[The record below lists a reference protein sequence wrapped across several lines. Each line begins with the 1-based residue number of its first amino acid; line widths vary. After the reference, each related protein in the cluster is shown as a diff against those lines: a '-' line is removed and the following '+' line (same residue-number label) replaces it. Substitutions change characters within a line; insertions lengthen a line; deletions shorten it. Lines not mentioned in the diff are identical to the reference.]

1 MRIGRTTFAPLPAVT
16 MAALLT
22 MAWTAGGVRA
32 DALSDGK
39 KALKDGN
46 AEQAIPLLRQ
56 AVKEDANRPEAQIA
70 LGQALE
76 KRRRFDE
83 AVTAYQ
89 AAAKL
94 DPRSAEA
101 QRGLGV
107 SLVHQG
113 KVEEGAKALQAAI
126 DLDRKFPEAALA
138 LGDALVQLK
147 RYDDAVNVL
156 TDGTKWGPKI
166 APYFYEGLG
175 RAEAARGK
183 VKESEVYLLKAREM
197 MPNVARFHRAL
208 GDLYMQRKIPNL
220 ATLSYQ
226 QAIDLDPNDLDS
238 RFAMAR
244 ALARDSRF
252 NDALDQYKAIIE
264 RDSLYSEAYKEMGD
278 IYVRAADT
286 NPGFLGDALRNLE
299 NYRRLEP
306 NDPEGG
312 ALLARAYYRM
322 GKKDEAL
329 ALLTP
334 TATAGKLTPDGHL
347 VYGRLLYEKQDWQG
361 AVRELSAART
371 KMDEVDVRRLAQS
384 LGKTGNVLAADTLFA
399 SRWAADSL
407 AGKTDSKSSDWVL
420 ERGKLRYGMGKTDS
434 TQYDAAIPFFQR
446 KTELD
451 PKSDEAYYYWGL
463 SLRERKR
470 FAAADSVLSKAVEL
484 APNKADRHFWHA
496 VTLLDLGRQPEARQ
510 ELETVT
516 RLDSTTSLGAISRQ
530 RQGYY
535 LLLEKKWPEAVEL
548 LEASVRIDPKQAQ
561 SWVWLGQ
568 GYQNSGQK
576 QKAIEAY
583 HKALEINP
591 NQQDAKK
598 GLQQL
603 STP

>member
-1 MRIGRTTFAPLPAVT
+1 

-22 MAWTAGGVRA
+22 LAWTAAGVRA

-39 KALKDGN
+39 RALKDGN

-56 AVKEDANRPEAQIA
+56 AVKEDPNRPEAQVA

-83 AVTAYQ
+83 ATTAYQ
-89 AAAKL
+89 AAIKL

-147 RYDDAVNVL
+147 RYDEAVNVL

-197 MPNVARFHRAL
+197 APTVARFHRAL

-252 NDALDQYKAIIE
+252 NDALDQYKAIIA

-278 IYVRAADT
+278 IYVRASY
-286 NPGFLGDALRNLE
+286 NNVGFLADALRNLE
-299 NYRRLEP
+299 TYRRLEP

-312 ALLARAYYRM
+312 ALLAGAYYRM

-334 TATAGKLTPDGHL
+334 AASAGKLPPEGHL
-347 VYGRLLYEKQDWQG
+347 IYGRLLYDKQDWPG
-361 AVRELSAART
+361 TVRELSAAGA
-371 KMDEVDVRRLAQS
+371 KMDEYDVRRLAQA
-384 LGKTGNVLAADTLFA
+384 LQKTGNAMAADTLFA
-399 SRWAADSL
+399 SRWAADST

-420 ERGKLRYGMGKTDS
+420 ERGKLRYTMGKTDK
-434 TQYDAAIPFFQR
+434 TQYAAAIPFLQT
-446 KTELD
+446 KTTLD

-463 SLRERKR
+463 SLREQGQ
-470 FAAADSVLSKAVEL
+470 FQDADSVLHKAVEL
-484 APNKADRHFWHA
+484 APNKADRHFWYA
-496 VTLLDLGRQPEARQ
+496 VNLVKLGRDPDARR
-510 ELETVT
+510 EFESVVG
-516 RLDSTTSLGAISRQ
+516 LDSTSSIGAIARQ
-530 RQGYY
+530 RVGYY
-535 LLLEKKWPEAVEL
+535 LLLEKKWSEAVQYL
-548 LEASVRIDPKQAQ
+548 KDSVRIDPKQSQ

-568 GYQNSGQK
+568 GLQNSGQK
-576 QKAIEAY
+576 QEAIEAY
-583 HKALEINP
+583 RKALALDP
-591 NQQDAKK
+591 NQQDARK
-598 GLQQL
+598 GLAQL
-603 STP
+603 GG